1 MCRTK
6 VRNAAFLTNVYPV
19 LSQSSPLECRG
30 LSRKMRTKESVFC
43 GDVVF
48 GGPAASTVHGG
59 GYDDGRYL
67 FHLIAA
73 MRKQM

>member
-1 MCRTK
+1 
-6 VRNAAFLTNVYPV
+6 
-19 LSQSSPLECRG
+19 
-30 LSRKMRTKESVFC
+30 MRTKESVFC

-48 GGPAASTVHGG
+48 GGPAASAVHGG